1 MPIYV
6 VRWPDLSA
14 ALVKARCEEE
24 LLDILDEVADT
35 TGCSW
40 SVYNG
45 PLFVEFELPV
55 EYRVEGGEDVEEK
68 RPIRPDEVVVED
80 VSKLHEHNLEI
91 TAPSCD
97 TASEMFEAVEK
108 AAFPNLHAVRWSLD
122 REGDPSEEEL
132 RRALTADLEVMVKAS
147 WQRAHLEKSDDPDA
161 ELARMMG
168 APLRL
173 VKQWR
178 QRFMEEPPA
187 REPPRKPTAPGRPL
201 KK

>member
-14 ALVKARCEEE
+14 ALVRARSEEE
-24 LLDILDEVADT
+24 LMDILDEVADT

-55 EYRVEGGEDVEEK
+55 EYRVEGGCENVEEE

-80 VSKLHEHNLEI
+80 VSKLYEHNLEI
-91 TAPSCD
+91 AAPSCD

-132 RRALTADLEVMVKAS
+132 RKAVMADLKVMIKAS
-147 WQRAHLEKSDDPDA
+147 WQHAHLEKSEDPDA

-178 QRFMEEPPA
+178 QRFMGEPQPQQ
-187 REPPRKPTAPGRPL
+187 PPVSPKKPKLRK
-201 KK
+201 K